1 MSSSRPTAVAVLCCV
16 VALSVVATPAKEEF
30 TPSAYLELL
39 RADVRLERMGILREA
54 LDLSEE
60 QGKAFWPIFREYD
73 LELQGL
79 GDRRVA
85 LVQTFVDSY
94 GTFTDDQVTSFAK
107 DWFALHSDRL
117 KLRKKYFDRVSK
129 AVSPKVAAQFIQVE
143 NVVGMLIDLQIAA
156 ELPLLD

>member
-1 MSSSRPTAVAVLCCV
+1 MSSSKGIVIAVLCCLA
-16 VALSVVATPAKEEF
+16 VAPTSAKEEF
-30 TPSAYLELL
+30 TPSAYLKLL

-73 LELQGL
+73 LELQRL
-79 GDRRVA
+79 GDRRVG

-94 GTFTDDQVTSFAK
+94 GTFTDDQVSSFAK
-107 DWFALHSDRL
+107 DWFGLHSDRL
-117 KLRKKYFDRVSK
+117 KLRKKYFDKVSK

-143 NVVGMLIDLQIAA
+143 NVVGMMIDLQIAA
-156 ELPLLD
+156 ELPLLE